1 MANVQLYLAIGVP
14 ILFNGLLF
22 IFGFTM
28 LLTKVNHLE
37 SKFDANF
44 NLLVGKL
51 MGLDSRMSKVEAKLG
66 IGDWY

>member
-1 MANVQLYLAIGVP
+1 MTNIQLCLAIGVP

-22 IFGFTM
+22 VFGFTM

-37 SKFDANF
+37 NKFDANF

-51 MGLDSRMSKVEAKLG
+51 MELDSRMSKVEAKLG
-66 IGDWY
+66 IG

>member
-1 MANVQLYLAIGVP
+1 MDYDYECSGEMTNTQLYLAVGVP

-22 IFGFTM
+22 VFGFTM

-44 NLLVGKL
+44 NVLV
-51 MGLDSRMSKVEAKLG
+51 
-66 IGDWY
+66 